1 MSSPFNHAQR
11 RDRLRQ
17 RLAALNLDLLLIT
30 RPVNVRYLT
39 GFSGDSTALLCL
51 PGKDLLVSDGR
62 YTEQLARECPEVDSF
77 IRPPS
82 VTLVMALAE
91 VLRSTN
97 AHRIGIEANHVTVAE
112 AETWRESVPQAS
124 WKPCQDAVETLRR
137 VKDPAEVAA
146 ITQAIGMAERS
157 WETLQPLLSRLET
170 ESEVAAELER
180 HMRRE
185 GAVGSAFPTIVAA
198 GANAALPHYHPGAVL
213 LSGASQL
220 LVDWGAQE
228 KHGYRSDLTRV
239 LAWQKVDG
247 MPGLDEAYTAAVA
260 AQTAGAAELR
270 PGNTAGD
277 VDRAV
282 RSVLATHGV
291 EHLFVHGSGHG
302 IGLDIHEAPFFRPGN
317 AQELQAGMVVTLEPG
332 IYCPGRLGMRIE
344 DDYLVTPDGG
354 VRLSRLPQ
362 GMNPGIG

>member
-1 MSSPFNHAQR
+1 MPSPFNHAQR

-17 RLAALNLDLLLIT
+17 RLGSLNLDLLLIT

-51 PGKDLLVSDGR
+51 PRKDLLVSDGR
-62 YTEQLARECPEVDSF
+62 YTEQLTRECPEVDTF

-91 VLRSTN
+91 VLRSTG

-112 AETWRESVPQAS
+112 AETWREAVPKAA
-124 WKPCQDAVETLRR
+124 WKPCQDSVETLRR
-137 VKDPAEVAA
+137 VKDTAEVAA
-146 ITQAIGMAERS
+146 ITRAIGMAERS
-157 WETLQPLLSRLET
+157 WEAIRHLLGRLKT
-170 ESEVAAELER
+170 ESEVAAELE
-180 HMRRE
+180 HCMRRE
-185 GAVGSAFPTIVAA
+185 GAVGSAFTTIVAA
-198 GANAALPHYHPGAVL
+198 DANAALPHYHPGAV
-213 LSGASQL
+213 SIEGASHL
-220 LVDWGAQE
+220 LMDWGAQE
-228 KHGYRSDLTRV
+228 EHGYRSDLTRV
-239 LAWQKVDG
+239 RAWHNVEG
-247 MPGLDEAYTAAVA
+247 TPGLEEVHAAALA
-260 AQTAGAAELR
+260 AQMAGAAALR
-270 PGNTAGD
+270 PGNTAGA
-277 VDRAV
+277 VDSAI
-282 RSVLATHGV
+282 RSVLATHGM

-362 GMNPGIG
+362 GLNPDIG